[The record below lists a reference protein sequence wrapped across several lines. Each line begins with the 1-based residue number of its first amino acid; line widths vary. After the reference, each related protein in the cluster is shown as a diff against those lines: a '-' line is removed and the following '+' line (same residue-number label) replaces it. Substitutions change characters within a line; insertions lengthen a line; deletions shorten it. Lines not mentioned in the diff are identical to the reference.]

1 MFGFAFAPLMTV
13 MYDAT
18 SPWELVK
25 NIFDQIYKGVK
36 VPVVVIAA
44 TVLAVELIKMFFFHD
59 PQSVRQSKSSIIIIC
74 IALIGIFVAQN
85 LMDWLKSLTEQVAPG
100 TTDGTSALI
109 DSLRML
115 L

>member
-1 MFGFAFAPLMTV
+1 MFGFAFAPMMTV

-18 SPWELVK
+18 SPWNLV
-25 NIFDQIYKGVK
+25 NDIFGKIYDGIK
-36 VPVVVIAA
+36 VPVVVVAA
-44 TVLAVELIKMFFFHD
+44 TVLAVELVKMFFFHD

-85 LMDWLKSLTEQVAPG
+85 LMDWLKGITEQVAPG
-100 TTDGTSALI
+100 STGAMI
-109 DSLRML
+109 DAIRNGL